1 MCLIDTKTVQST
13 ANVFNKMESKTID
26 TERINML
33 LSITP
38 VYRKK
43 SMKYA
48 FQDASPRD
56 SNPEVDKRRT
66 EYWPFSSLVQFSVK
80 SCSHRKS
87 SGNKDGLDE
96 VKSSISQNRFT
107 MAASVTSE

>member
-1 MCLIDTKTVQST
+1 MNSNAISETEFTYITEIIPKMYLIDTKTVHST

-48 FQDASPRD
+48 FQDTFVFR
-56 SNPEVDKRRT
+56 
-66 EYWPFSSLVQFSVK
+66 
-80 SCSHRKS
+80 
-87 SGNKDGLDE
+87 
-96 VKSSISQNRFT
+96 
-107 MAASVTSE
+107 